1 MANKVSNG
9 VFYGRTLVSTNKKL
23 GGARHVFV
31 QLGGLHNE
39 LVFPPFGGKLMNPFK
54 GAAKLYAGDLFYLKY
69 DDNAEHPEYYALK
82 TYEVVSANGTTV
94 NIVRDGFHHIPFTGD
109 ILTVAPATIGGKG
122 EALTITGVAKTTE
135 AGADVWTLSLAE
147 APKKAPVKGDVL
159 VEADED
165 GNMLVKD
172 INGVAPYDYDFQ
184 YAPTADPTDDDDFE
198 NARYLLTPVLGGRMY
213 TNRMSPLPECVKKLN
228 TAKINGW
235 FEVGGIN
242 GFL

>member
-9 VFYGRTLVSTNKKL
+9 VFYGRTLVSTDKKK

-31 QLGGLHNE
+31 PIGGITNQ
-39 LVFPPFGGKLMNPFK
+39 LVFPPFGGRLMNPFP

-82 TYEVVSANGTTV
+82 TYEVYSASGTTI
-94 NIVRDGFHHIPFTGD
+94 NIVRDGFRHIPFVGD
-109 ILTVAPATIGGKG
+109 VLTVAPDEIGGTG
-122 EALTITGVAKTTE
+122 AALTVTAVKKGKVDSQDVWVVTTSAAA
-135 AGADVWTLSLAE
+135 AGAT
-147 APKKAPVKGDVL
+147 KGTIL
-159 VEADED
+159 VECDAD
-165 GNMLVKD
+165 GAMLVKD

-184 YAPTADPTDDDDFE
+184 YDPAADPEDDDDFD